1 MCTGGVGLILAPP
14 AGAQSNAT
22 LVRVDTVSR
31 IPLSQTAPVLGRLV
45 AHRGGAVAARINGP
59 IEAFQVQVG
68 DRVEAGQIIA
78 LLNPAALVARRDL
91 VAGKLSEARAK
102 LAVRQAELALAR
114 QAYARLERLRKS
126 AAFSQA
132 RFNDAKQEVAI
143 AKAEANEAK
152 TAIASAEADLQLARI
167 NLHNAQVRAPYPG
180 VVTERLTEAGA
191 YVKLGDPMIR
201 MIGDQTLEVEAE
213 VSFQYLSG
221 LEVGTEIE
229 ISLDDGT
236 KHRATVRAVVPA
248 ENPLTRT
255 RTVRLVP
262 SFGKVLRPLA
272 HQQSVALRVPIGAR
286 RSVLSVHKDAV
297 VRRGGETLV
306 FVVEGANAQPRTVEL
321 GIAVGGRFEVRAGL
335 KEGDR
340 VVVRGNERL
349 KPGDK
354 VRVTG
359 ES

>member
-1 MCTGGVGLILAPP
+1 MAVFNDLVFDCDNHYYEAPDAFTRHVP
-14 AGAQSNAT
+14 AEMRRRCVQWAEI
-22 LVRVDTVSR
+22 D
-31 IPLSQTAPVLGRLV
+31 GRK
-45 AHRGGAVAARINGP
+45 HH
-59 IEAFQVQVG
+59 
-68 DRVEAGQIIA
+68 
-78 LLNPAALVARRDL
+78 L

-114 QAYARLERLRKS
+114 QAHARLERLRKS
-126 AAFSQA
+126 AAFNQA
-132 RFNDAKQEVAI
+132 RFDDARQEVAI
-143 AKAEANEAK
+143 AKAETREAE
-152 TAIASAEADLQLARI
+152 TAIASAEAEQQLARI
-167 NLHNAQVRAPYPG
+167 NLYNARIRAPYPG

-191 YVKLGDPMIR
+191 YVKLGDPVIR

-213 VSFQYLSG
+213 VPFQYLGG
-221 LEVGTEIE
+221 LGIGTEIA

-236 KHRATVRAVVPA
+236 KHRARVRAVVPA

-272 HQQSVALRVPIGAR
+272 HQQSVNLRVPIGANR
-286 RSVLSVHKDAV
+286 LVLSVHKDAV
-297 VRRGGETLV
+297 VRRRGETLV
-306 FVVEGANAQPRTVEL
+306 FVVEGANAQPRSVEL
-321 GIAVGGRFEVRAGL
+321 GVAVGGRFEVRAGL

>member
-1 MCTGGVGLILAPP
+1 M
-14 AGAQSNAT
+14 AQSGAA

-31 IPLSQTAPVLGRLV
+31 ISLSQTAPVLGRLV
-45 AHRGGAVAARINGP
+45 AHRGGVVAARINGP
-59 IEAFQVQVG
+59 VEAFRVEIG

-78 LLNPAALVARRDL
+78 LLNPAALEARRDL

-126 AAFSQA
+126 AAFNQA
-132 RFNDAKQEVAI
+132 RFDDARQEVAI
-143 AKAEANEAK
+143 AKAEADEAE
-152 TAIASAEADLQLARI
+152 TAIASAEANLRLARI
-167 NLHNAQVRAPYPG
+167 NLHNAQVWAPYSG
-180 VVTERLTEAGA
+180 VVTERLTEVGA
-191 YVKLGDPMIR
+191 YVKLGDPVIR
-201 MIGDQTLEVEAE
+201 VIGDQTLEVEAE
-213 VSFQYLSG
+213 VPFLYLSG
-221 LEVGTEIE
+221 LGTGTEIE

-236 KHRATVRAVVPA
+236 KHRAKVRAVVPA

-272 HQQSVALRVPIGAR
+272 HQQSVTLRVPIGAR
-286 RSVLSVHKDAV
+286 RMVLSVHKDAV
-297 VRRGGETLV
+297 VRRRGETLV
-306 FVVEGANAQPRTVEL
+306 FVVEGANAQPRSVEL
-321 GIAVGGRFEVRAGL
+321 GLAVGSRFEVLAGL

-349 KPGDK
+349 KSGDK
-354 VRVTG
+354 VRVAG